1 MLIVY
6 IMQLAV
12 ALKVKITFCN
22 CESAVLWKNTQ
33 AFCVV
38 GKKKGS
44 IVVLSQQWG
53 GELRNNGLTDSDKY
67 QEGVWELW
75 KFAS

>member
-1 MLIVY
+1 ML
-6 IMQLAV
+6 L
-12 ALKVKITFCN
+12 
-22 CESAVLWKNTQ
+22 E
-33 AFCVV
+33 
-38 GKKKGS
+38 KKKGS